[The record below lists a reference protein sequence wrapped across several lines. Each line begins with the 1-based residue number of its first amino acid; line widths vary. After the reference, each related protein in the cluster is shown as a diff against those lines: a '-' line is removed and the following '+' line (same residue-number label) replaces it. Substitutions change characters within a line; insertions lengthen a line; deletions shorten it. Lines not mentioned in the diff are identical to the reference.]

1 MDEAIKNQT
10 LRSIITL
17 VLLSLSLNSFCQ
29 YQDSIANINR
39 YQPRVTA
46 FIIPAAFIT
55 CGIIALDENPFNTLD
70 FDTRA
75 ELQEDHPRFA
85 AHVDNYSQFAPA
97 AAVFLL
103 NFSGIKGKN
112 TLKDASFIYAISTA
126 VMGGTISTVKASVH
140 RLRPDGSA
148 FNSFPSGHT
157 ATAFA
162 AAEFLKQEYKDLS
175 PWYGYAGYTVA
186 IATGTLRMYNN
197 KHWFSDVVAGAGI
210 GILSTKLSYLVY
222 PHLKKLFKPINQP
235 NAVFM
240 PTYQNKLFGI
250 SYSAHF

>member
-1 MDEAIKNQT
+1 M
-10 LRSIITL
+10 S
-17 VLLSLSLNSFCQ
+17 NSFGQ
-29 YQDSIANINR
+29 LVDTTKVMQK
-39 YQPRVTA
+39 YQPKISA
-46 FIIPAAFIT
+46 FIIPSAFIT
-55 CGIIALDENPFNTLD
+55 YGIIALDENPFNTLD
-70 FDTRA
+70 LDTRA

-97 AAVFLL
+97 AAVFAL
-103 NFSGIKGKN
+103 NVVGLKGKN
-112 TLKDASFIYAISTA
+112 SLSDATFIYAISTGIMA
-126 VMGGTISTVKASVH
+126 ATISSVKSGVH

-162 AAEFLKQEYKDLS
+162 AAEFLNQEYKSLS

-210 GILSTKLSYLVY
+210 GILSTKLSYLLY
-222 PHLKKLFKPINQP
+222 PQIKKIFKSRKQHKYS
-235 NAVFM
+235 FS
-240 PTYQNKLFGI
+240 PTYNDKLFGF
-250 SYSAHF
+250 SYLAHF

>member
-1 MDEAIKNQT
+1 M
-10 LRSIITL
+10 
-17 VLLSLSLNSFCQ
+17 
-29 YQDSIANINR
+29 
-39 YQPRVTA
+39 
-46 FIIPAAFIT
+46 
-55 CGIIALDENPFNTLD
+55 
-70 FDTRA
+70 
-75 ELQEDHPRFA
+75 QEDHPRFA

-103 NFSGIKGKN
+103 HLSGIKGKN
-112 TLKDASFIYAISTA
+112 TLKDASFIYAISTT
-126 VMGGTISTVKASVH
+126 VMGGTISTMKGSVH

-162 AAEFLKQEYKDLS
+162 AAEFLKQEYKEIS

-210 GILSTKLSYLVY
+210 GIVSTKLSYLIY
-222 PHLKKLFKPINQP
+222 PQLKKLFKPLNHP
-235 NAVFM
+235 HTAFM
-240 PTYQNKLFGI
+240 PTYQNKLVGL
-250 SYSAHF
+250 SYSAQF